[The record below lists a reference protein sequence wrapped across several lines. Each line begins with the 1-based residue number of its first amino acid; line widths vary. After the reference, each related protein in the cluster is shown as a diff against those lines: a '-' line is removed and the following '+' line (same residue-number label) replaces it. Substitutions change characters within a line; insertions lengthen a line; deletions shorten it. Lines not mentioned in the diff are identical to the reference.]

1 MRLGRLVRAARLTSR
16 RVARTGPS
24 SGVDLHHRRLAAN
37 DPRPARLSACFD
49 GPLRRDRRLS
59 PPRRKEPAM
68 CTVRDILHNKGALV
82 YSISP
87 AASVLEATQI
97 MNRHKLGALVVMHE
111 GELVGIF
118 TERDVLTRIVADMRD
133 PSAEVVGTH
142 MATELVTGHPDMD
155 VDEASQIMR
164 DRRIRHLPILDDDGD
179 LCGLV
184 SIGDLNAAHVSE
196 CQSQI
201 QYLSEYIYGR
211 V

>member
-1 MRLGRLVRAARLTSR
+1 
-16 RVARTGPS
+16 
-24 SGVDLHHRRLAAN
+24 
-37 DPRPARLSACFD
+37 
-49 GPLRRDRRLS
+49 
-59 PPRRKEPAM
+59 
-68 CTVRDILHNKGALV
+68 
-82 YSISP
+82 
-87 AASVLEATQI
+87 
-97 MNRHKLGALVVMHE
+97 
-111 GELVGIF
+111 
-118 TERDVLTRIVADMRD
+118 
-133 PSAEVVGTH
+133 